1 MTNRHLT
8 EPPQHPLG
16 PATPKPEPRPKPNE
30 SPWVPMPEHPK
41 IYEIR
46 TVDGRLQ
53 TRVKDGQ

>member
-8 EPPQHPLG
+8 DPKQQPLG
-16 PATPKPEPRPKPNE
+16 PATPKPEPPPAAEPKWE
-30 SPWVPMPEHPK
+30 PMPEHPK

-53 TRVKDGQ
+53 VRVKGGP